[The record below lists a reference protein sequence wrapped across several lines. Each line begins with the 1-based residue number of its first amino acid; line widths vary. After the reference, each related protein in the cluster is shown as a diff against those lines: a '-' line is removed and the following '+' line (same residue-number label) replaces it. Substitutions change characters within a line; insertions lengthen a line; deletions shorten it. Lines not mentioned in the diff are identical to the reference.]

1 MLASETLDLR
11 ALRRP
16 KLILFDY
23 GETLAH
29 EDDFR
34 PDIGYAAVLN
44 ASISNPNGIC
54 AEDLL
59 ADHRAAFAELRSA
72 AIRLDM
78 EIPNRRCLNWL
89 LEKHG
94 LQFAHPVA
102 EIEEL
107 FWNAAAPCVPTPG
120 MPQLLSCIRS
130 MGIPTGVVSNMSF
143 PGALLKRRLKA
154 LFPEHSFACVV
165 SSADYIFRKPNPRL
179 FEVALQK
186 CGCTAQDTWFIGD
199 NLRADVC
206 GAASAG
212 ILPVHYTR
220 DLGCA
225 YRKLEAVETK
235 PACIET
241 DDWDAFRR
249 FLETLG

>member
-1 MLASETLDLR
+1 MLASDTLDLR

-34 PDIGYAAVLN
+34 PERGYAAMLN
-44 ASISNPNGIC
+44 AAASNPNSIC
-54 AEDLL
+54 AGDLL
-59 ADHRAAFAELRSA
+59 ADHRAAFSELRSA

-89 LEKHG
+89 LEKHR
-94 LQFAHPVA
+94 LQFAQPVE

-107 FWNAAAPCVPTPG
+107 FWNAAAPCAPTPD

-130 MGIPTGVVSNMSF
+130 MGIMTGVVSNMSF
-143 PGALLKRRLKA
+143 SGELLRRRLEA
-154 LFPEHSFACVV
+154 IFPEHSFACVV

-186 CGCTAQDTWFIGD
+186 CGCAARDAWFIGD
-199 NLRADVC
+199 NLRADIC
-206 GAASAG
+206 GASSAG
-212 ILPVHYTR
+212 LLPVHYTR

-225 YRKLEAVETK
+225 YRKIEAVASK
-235 PACIET
+235 PPCIEADSWT
-241 DDWDAFRR
+241 ELHTL
-249 FLETLG
+249 LETLD